1 MESKSLAR
9 RIRSDISVW
18 VGLRHELLAAGVNEK
33 SNEIGSHVMATIIN
47 HRFGNVGLVQVD
59 LIEYVSMRH

>member
-9 RIRSDISVW
+9 RIRGDISIW

-33 SNEIGSHVMATIIN
+33 SNEIRPHVMATIIN

>member
-33 SNEIGSHVMATIIN
+33 SNEVRSHVMATIID
-47 HRFGNVGLVQVD
+47 HSFGNVGLVQVD
-59 LIEYVSMRH
+59 LIDHVSMRH

>member
-18 VGLRHELLAAGVNEK
+18 VGLRHELLAAGVDKE
-33 SNEIGSHVMATIIN
+33 SNEVRSHVMATIID
-47 HRFGNVGLVQVD
+47 HSFGNVGLVQVD
-59 LIEYVSMRH
+59 LIDHVSMRH